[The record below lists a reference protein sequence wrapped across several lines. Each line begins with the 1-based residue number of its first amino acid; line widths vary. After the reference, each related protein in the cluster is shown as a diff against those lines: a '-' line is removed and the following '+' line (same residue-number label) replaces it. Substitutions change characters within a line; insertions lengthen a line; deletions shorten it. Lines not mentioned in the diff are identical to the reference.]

1 MELDVSRLY
10 RQRLRIIGGPGN
22 SHADV
27 QRALDAIKAGQLSAR
42 IDRIMPLEQA
52 AEAHRLV
59 ETQPLLGS
67 LFSRRRRTEMAV
79 RAERV
84 RVIAAMAVMA
94 TLIACAAPPAPATTA
109 PPTAAPQAAAAA
121 NPYLAKPGE
130 APTPVKAAWCAIS
143 AGFVQMFVARDY
155 DLFAKYGLSLQTS
168 QFTDSQAALAAL
180 QSGEIDF
187 LFCAAAA
194 TIPGL
199 ASGVDAKIVA
209 APLVGLPY
217 VMVARP
223 EIHSVQDLRGRKIGI
238 NRQGDLDDRLSR
250 AVLQQENIPAE
261 SVQLVPA
268 GGQTDRY
275 KAVLSGIID
284 AVNVTPPLE
293 VQARLDGLN
302 VIYSL
307 KTIPMPFIYS
317 AIHTNSK
324 MLHDH
329 ADIVQKFVA
338 GMAEAVYYI
347 DQHKEETG
355 QSIAKQLNITD
366 PAALVSAYQAYAQ
379 DYVNR
384 SIDIPVS
391 AVQDSIDYARSQGIT
406 ITRGK
411 AEEIIDTRFAANL
424 QTSGFLERLW
434 GRAIPPSK

>member
-1 MELDVSRLY
+1 VTVQTERPAQPHVRRLC
-10 RQRLRIIGGPGN
+10 
-22 SHADV
+22 V
-27 QRALDAIKAGQLSAR
+27 
-42 IDRIMPLEQA
+42 
-52 AEAHRLV
+52 V
-59 ETQPLLGS
+59 
-67 LFSRRRRTEMAV
+67 
-79 RAERV
+79 
-84 RVIAAMAVMA
+84 AVMLSLCIGCVPSRA
-94 TLIACAAPPAPATTA
+94 VQTPVPTLAPTTVAAQT
-109 PPTAAPQAAAAA
+109 

-130 APTPVKAAWCAIS
+130 TPTPVKAAWCAIS

-155 DLFAKYGLSLQTS
+155 DLFTKYGLSLQTS

-199 ASGVDAKIVA
+199 ASGLDATIVA

-223 EIHSVQDLRGRKIGI
+223 DVHSVQDLKGRKIGI

-250 AVLQQENIPAE
+250 AVLQHENIPVD

-268 GGQTDRY
+268 GGQTERY

-293 VQARLDGLN
+293 VQAKVDGLN
-302 VIYSL
+302 VIYTL
-307 KTIPMPFIYS
+307 KNLPLPFIYS

-324 MLHDH
+324 MLHDRPEV
-329 ADIVQKFVA
+329 VQKFVA
-338 GMAEAVYYI
+338 GMAEAVYFI
-347 DQHKEETG
+347 DQHKAETE

-366 PAALVSAYQAYAQ
+366 QAALDSAYQAYAE

-384 SIDIPVS
+384 SVDIPVG
-391 AVQDSIDYARSQGIT
+391 AVQDSIEYARSQGTT
-406 ITRGK
+406 IARGK
-411 AEEIIDTRFAANL
+411 AEDIIDTRFAANL
-424 QTSGFLERLW
+424 QSSGFLEHLW
-434 GRAIPPSK
+434 GRAIAASP